1 MNTDYGNAAKKT
13 NAKIIIGFV
22 AGLLVLIG
30 LVAGLVFALSRNP
43 DRTSNLRDIIIV
55 VLAFVTILT
64 TLANGLLIAVL
75 LYRVQALVGTVQTE
89 VKPILLR
96 ANQTMDVVR
105 NTTSLVNENIARPA
119 IRVASLLAGLQRGSK
134 VAADKL
140 TNKKK
145 SSKLF

>member
-1 MNTDYGNAAKKT
+1 MNTDFGNAAKKT

-30 LVAGLVFALSRNP
+30 LVVGLVFALSSNP
-43 DRTSNLRDIIIV
+43 DRTANLRDIVIV

-75 LYRVQALVGTVQTE
+75 LYRVQGLVGTVQTE
-89 VKPILLR
+89 VKPILMR

-119 IRVASLLAGLQRGSK
+119 IRVASLLAGLRRGSK
-134 VAADKL
+134 VTADRV
-140 TNKKK
+140 TSKKK